1 MDRLYTASLGLNV
14 PSVGQNL
21 LFDVAVAMRVASAT
35 AVTTQDAGLDGR
47 VYQAT
52 SDLNTGTLIL
62 LDDATVESVDT
73 VSDPAVTTTSAFVWY
88 DREVFGIFRGFAG
101 ASQYPGG
108 ANDYQFDAAGAPV
121 VFWGYLG
128 RGALD
133 GGGLSPSAGNP
144 PVPAAGTSWAVQIG
158 YPSITGLW
166 LYIDPADGGLRL
178 YNDTGSTQR
187 TPSIWFEASAPTG
200 KRP

>member
-62 LDDATVESVDT
+62 LDNATVESVDT

-108 ANDYQFDAAGAPV
+108 ANDYQFDAAGAPTL
-121 VFWGYLG
+121 FWGYIG
-128 RGALD
+128 KGALN
-133 GGGLSPSAGNP
+133 GGGGAVSAGNP
-144 PVPAAGTSWAVQIG
+144 PVHASGTSWAAE
-158 YPSITGLW
+158 ITTNLW
-166 LYIDPADGGLRL
+166 LYVDPGNGKLKL
-178 YNDTGSTQR
+178 YNNTGSTIR
-187 TPSIWFEASAPTG
+187 TPALILFATG
-200 KRP
+200 ATGARP